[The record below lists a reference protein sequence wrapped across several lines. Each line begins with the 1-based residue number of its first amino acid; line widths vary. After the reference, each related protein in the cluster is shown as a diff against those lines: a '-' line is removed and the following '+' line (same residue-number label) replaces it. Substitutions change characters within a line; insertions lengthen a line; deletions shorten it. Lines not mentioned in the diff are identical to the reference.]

1 MLFLKFFCNSQIVQR
16 KFLVRSKPRQI
27 LHIIGAYTMSCKQG
41 SKRGAYIEPRENHYC
56 ALGYARANAQ
66 PKARQPTRPKGHF
79 IDTFS
84 FFSSFSLTKKHEPQG
99 SCFFVV
105 WGGDW
110 KVRCIGK
117 WRAIRRDFMRCA
129 QPAVRMGQDPSLH
142 YYPEKGFFDK
152 LRDAYMRPLQP
163 AGSKCFTDYRL
174 LSGNL

>member
-105 WGGDW
+105 WGYGVSGKCDDGRRVW
-110 KVRCIGK
+110 VYGMCRHGYYAARCSHPGK
-117 WRAIRRDFMRCA
+117 STKRVN
-129 QPAVRMGQDPSLH
+129 PAGEHCSPLQA
-142 YYPEKGFFDK
+142 FFD
-152 LRDAYMRPLQP
+152 
-163 AGSKCFTDYRL
+163 RL
-174 LSGNL
+174 LF

>member
-41 SKRGAYIEPRENHYC
+41 SKRGAYIEPRENNYC

-84 FFSSFSLTKKHEPQG
+84 FFSSFSILSYKEARAAG
-99 SCFFVV
+99 VV
-105 WGGDW
+105 LFCCWI
-110 KVRCIGK
+110 VRCIGEM
-117 WRAIRRDFMRCA
+117 RAVRRDFMRCA

-142 YYPEKGFFDK
+142 YYPEKGFF
-152 LRDAYMRPLQP
+152 R
-163 AGSKCFTDYRL
+163 
-174 LSGNL
+174 

>member
-1 MLFLKFFCNSQIVQR
+1 M
-16 KFLVRSKPRQI
+16 VRSKPRQI

-41 SKRGAYIEPRENHYC
+41 SKRGAYIGPRENHYC

-110 KVRCIGK
+110 KVRCIVEMARRSARFYAL
-117 WRAIRRDFMRCA
+117 RAASGAARSRHAPYISTRKRAFSTNCGTHICV
-129 QPAVRMGQDPSLH
+129 PYNL
-142 YYPEKGFFDK
+142 PEVSALPITVYFPVIC
-152 LRDAYMRPLQP
+152 RE
-163 AGSKCFTDYRL
+163 GS
-174 LSGNL
+174 

>member
-105 WGGDW
+105 WGYGVSG
-110 KVRCIGK
+110 KCAPFGAILCAACSQRCGWVKTHPYITTRK
-117 WRAIRRDFMRCA
+117 RAFSTNCGTHICV
-129 QPAVRMGQDPSLH
+129 PYNL
-142 YYPEKGFFDK
+142 PEVSALPITVYFPVIC
-152 LRDAYMRPLQP
+152 RE
-163 AGSKCFTDYRL
+163 GS
-174 LSGNL
+174 

>member
-79 IDTFS
+79 IYMFS

-105 WGGDW
+105 WGYG
-110 KVRCIGK
+110 VSGK
-117 WRAIRRDFMRCA
+117 CAPFGAILCAARSQWCGWVKTHPYITTRKRAFSTNCGTHICV
-129 QPAVRMGQDPSLH
+129 PYKS
-142 YYPEKGFFDK
+142 
-152 LRDAYMRPLQP
+152 
-163 AGSKCFTDYRL
+163 AGSKYFTDYRL

>member
-1 MLFLKFFCNSQIVQR
+1 M
-16 KFLVRSKPRQI
+16 VRSKPRQI

-84 FFSSFSLTKKHEPQG
+84 FFSSFSILSYKEARAAGFVLFCCLGRGLESTMYRG
-99 SCFFVV
+99 SAPFGAILCAARSQ
-105 WGGDW
+105 
-110 KVRCIGK
+110 RCGWVKTHPYITTRK
-117 WRAIRRDFMRCA
+117 RAFSTNCGTHICV
-129 QPAVRMGQDPSLH
+129 P
-142 YYPEKGFFDK
+142 YK
-152 LRDAYMRPLQP
+152 P

>member
-41 SKRGAYIEPRENHYC
+41 SKRGAYIGPRENHYC

-79 IDTFS
+79 IYTFS

-129 QPAVRMGQDPSLH
+129 QPAVRRGQDTRPTFL
-142 YYPEKGFFDK
+142 PGKGLFRQTDHPVGAVI
-152 LRDAYMRPLQP
+152 DRPCSHP
-163 AGSKCFTDYRL
+163 GKST
-174 LSGNL
+174 

>member
-41 SKRGAYIEPRENHYC
+41 SKRGAYIEPRKNHYC

-117 WRAIRRDFMRCA
+117 WRAVRRDFMRCA
-129 QPAVRMGQDPSLH
+129 QPAVRRGQDTRPTFL
-142 YYPEKGFFDK
+142 PGKGLF
-152 LRDAYMRPLQP
+152 RQT
-163 AGSKCFTDYRL
+163 AGRIYASPTTCRK
-174 LSGNL
+174 

>member
-41 SKRGAYIEPRENHYC
+41 SKRGAYIGPRENYYC

-110 KVRCIGK
+110 KVRCIVEARRSARFYAL
-117 WRAIRRDFMRCA
+117 RAASGAARSRHAPYISTRKRA
-129 QPAVRMGQDPSLH
+129 
-142 YYPEKGFFDK
+142 FFDK

-163 AGSKCFTDYRL
+163 AGSKYFTDYRL

>member
-1 MLFLKFFCNSQIVQR
+1 M
-16 KFLVRSKPRQI
+16 VRSKPRQI

-84 FFSSFSLTKKHEPQG
+84 FFSSFSILSYKEARAAG
-99 SCFFVV
+99 FVLFCCL
-105 WGGDW
+105 G
-110 KVRCIGK
+110 VRCVGEM
-117 WRAIRRDFMRCA
+117 RAIRRDFMRCA
-129 QPAVRMGQDPSLH
+129 QPVVRMGQDPSLH

-152 LRDAYMRPLQP
+152 LRDAYMRPLQI
-163 AGSKCFTDYRL
+163 CRQ
-174 LSGNL
+174 

>member
-105 WGGDW
+105 WGYG
-110 KVRCIGK
+110 VSGERAPFGAILCAARSQRCGAVK
-117 WRAIRRDFMRCA
+117 TRA
-129 QPAVRMGQDPSLH
+129 LH
-142 YYPEKGFFDK
+142 FYPEKGFFDK

>member
-84 FFSSFSLTKKHEPQG
+84 FFSSFSLTKKHEPQVRAFLLFGGTVYRGNARRSARFYALRAASGADG
-99 SCFFVV
+99 S
-105 WGGDW
+105 
-110 KVRCIGK
+110 RPIPTLLPGK
-117 WRAIRRDFMRCA
+117 GLFRQTAGRIYA
-129 QPAVRMGQDPSLH
+129 SPTNL
-142 YYPEKGFFDK
+142 PEVSALPITVYFPVIC
-152 LRDAYMRPLQP
+152 RE
-163 AGSKCFTDYRL
+163 GS
-174 LSGNL
+174 

>member
-79 IDTFS
+79 IYTFS
-84 FFSSFSLTKKHEPQG
+84 FFSSFSILSYKEARAAG
-99 SCFFVV
+99 FVLFCCL
-105 WGGDW
+105 G
-110 KVRCIGK
+110 VRCIGEM
-117 WRAIRRDFMRCA
+117 RAVRRDFMRCA
-129 QPAVRMGQDPSLH
+129 QPAVRMGQDTRPTFL
-142 YYPEKGFFDK
+142 PGKGLF
-152 LRDAYMRPLQP
+152 RQT
-163 AGSKCFTDYRL
+163 AGRIYASPTTCRK
-174 LSGNL
+174 

>member
-105 WGGDW
+105 WI
-110 KVRCIGK
+110 VRCIGGNAMK
-117 WRAIRRDFMRCA
+117 GGVYGSMECVGTAIMPPVA
-129 QPAVRMGQDPSLH
+129 AIPANRSNGQTA
-142 YYPEKGFFDK
+142 
-152 LRDAYMRPLQP
+152 RDAYMRPLQTCR
-163 AGSKCFTDYRL
+163 K
-174 LSGNL
+174 

>member
-1 MLFLKFFCNSQIVQR
+1 M
-16 KFLVRSKPRQI
+16 VRSKPRQI

-41 SKRGAYIEPRENHYC
+41 SKRGAYIEPRANIYC

-79 IDTFS
+79 IYTFS

-110 KVRCIGK
+110 KVRCIVEARRSARFYAL
-117 WRAIRRDFMRCA
+117 RAASGADGSRPI
-129 QPAVRMGQDPSLH
+129 PTLL
-142 YYPEKGFFDK
+142 PEKEFF
-152 LRDAYMRPLQP
+152 RQTAGRIYASPTSRPIIFIIIYGRGRGMP
-163 AGSKCFTDYRL
+163 RPYRAMFFIAP
-174 LSGNL
+174 